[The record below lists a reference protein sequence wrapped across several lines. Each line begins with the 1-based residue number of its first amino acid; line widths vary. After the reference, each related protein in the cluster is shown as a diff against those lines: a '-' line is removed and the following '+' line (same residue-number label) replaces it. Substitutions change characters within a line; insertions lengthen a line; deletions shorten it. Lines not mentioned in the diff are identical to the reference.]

1 MATRLLKWRGQFRRS
16 PWMRPYEQDVIT
28 EILRRQQ
35 PLRCLEWGGG
45 LSTVQF
51 PALLPASARWL
62 TIEHDAAWARQ
73 LATMVTRQGTTVR
86 HVPADDASFQGDG
99 DATTFASYLAA
110 ADAEAPY
117 DFIFID
123 GRARAA
129 GVARAAQLLS
139 PDGIVV
145 LHDANRDAYLAATSA
160 FAHQLLLRDRRRGRP
175 RESGGVW
182 VGSPGRDLTSVLDVA
197 FHERVW
203 AFYRGIGRFI
213 A

>member
-16 PWMRPYEQDVIT
+16 PWMRPYEEDVIT
-28 EILRRQQ
+28 ELLRRLQ
-35 PLRCLEWGGG
+35 PRRCLEWGGG

-51 PALLPASARWL
+51 PALLPEAARWL

-86 HVPADDASFQGDG
+86 HVPPDDPAFRDDG
-99 DATTFASYLAA
+99 DATAFASYLAA
-110 ADAEAPY
+110 AESEAPY

-129 GVARAAQLLS
+129 GVARAAQLLA
-139 PDGIVV
+139 PEGVVV
-145 LHDANRDAYLAATSA
+145 LHDANRDAYLGATAA
-160 FAHQLLLRDRRRGRP
+160 FAYQVLLRDRRCGRP

-182 VGSPGRDLTSVLDVA
+182 LGSLGRDLSSVLDVA
-197 FHERVW
+197 FHQRVW
-203 AFYRGIGRFI
+203 AFYNGIGRFI